1 MFIGK
6 QQDEILKEKDP
17 LRCTMILFSYS
28 GKMVSSSILMVT
40 RLPTAGTSRRLP
52 SLQIRGLL
60 NILWSLWGM
69 HDSTEASCIHW
80 TAAQVKCVFLRTTL
94 SLFPT
99 FLHCVFFRLI
109 SLHTFIVSHMLGHII
124 SFGKRDRAT
133 INANLCVLDSYP
145 EGFVQLCPNSK
156 YFKHTQ
162 FHQVVHA
169 SENFPGF
176 S

>member
-1 MFIGK
+1 MHNDFVFIFRKNDFLINIDGH
-6 QQDEILKEKDP
+6 
-17 LRCTMILFSYS
+17 
-28 GKMVSSSILMVT
+28 SSSHCWHQQQATLSSNQGAVEHFVVT
-40 RLPTAGTSRRLP
+40 LGNAWQHWGQLH
-52 SLQIRGLL
+52 SLNCGPGQ
-60 NILWSLWGM
+60 M
-69 HDSTEASCIHW
+69 
-80 TAAQVKCVFLRTTL
+80 CVFAYTPL

-124 SFGKRDRAT
+124 LFGKRDRAT
-133 INANLCVLDSYP
+133 INANLCVLNSYP